1 VSTPALSPDLICRA
15 KQSDPQ
21 ALSAIYEI
29 YAPKIYR
36 YIYYRVNDAELARD
50 LQSDVFLRMLEG
62 IERYEDRGWS
72 ISAWLYRI
80 AHDRTIDTLRRHE
93 RTHTVPLEAWVECGD
108 DHQDLLESSDERA
121 ALLRAIRQLNPS
133 QAQVLR
139 LRYGYDL
146 SIQETA
152 RQMGRSQGSIKS
164 LQHRAQ
170 QNLARIMQ
178 QEMRAGAAEEVGER
192 YSFA

>member
-1 VSTPALSPDLICRA
+1 MSAPALSPDLIRRA
-15 KQSDPQ
+15 QQSDPQ
-21 ALSAIYEI
+21 AISAIYER
-29 YAPKIYR
+29 YAPEIYR
-36 YIYYRVNDAELARD
+36 YIYYRVHDAELARD
-50 LQSDVFLRMLEG
+50 LQSDVFLRMIEG
-62 IERYEDRGWS
+62 LGRYEDRGWS

-80 AHDRTIDTLRRHE
+80 AHDRLIDTLRRRE
-93 RTHTVPLEAWVECGD
+93 RTHTIPLDAWVESGD
-108 DHQDLLESSDERA
+108 DHEDSLELSAQRA
-121 ALLRAIRQLNPS
+121 MLRRAISQLSPS

-170 QNLARIMQ
+170 QNLARLI
-178 QEMRAGAAEEVGER
+178 QEDMGESPGGG

>member
-1 VSTPALSPDLICRA
+1 VSAPTLSPDIIQRA
-15 KQSDPQ
+15 QQSDPQ
-21 ALSAIYEI
+21 ALSMIYEI

-36 YIYYRVNDAELARD
+36 YIYYRVGDSELARD

-93 RTHTVPLEAWVECGD
+93 RTHTIPLEAWVEDCEDQD
-108 DHQDLLESSDERA
+108 DAMDLSAERVS
-121 ALLRAIRQLNPS
+121 LLRAMRQLSPS

-170 QNLARIMQ
+170 QNLARLMR
-178 QEMRAGAAEEVGER
+178 QEQGEASGEG

>member
-1 VSTPALSPDLICRA
+1 MSASALSPDLIRRA
-15 KQSDPQ
+15 QQSDPQ
-21 ALSAIYEI
+21 AITAIYER
-29 YAPKIYR
+29 YAPDIYR
-36 YIYYRVNDAELARD
+36 YIYFRVHDAELARD
-50 LQSDVFLRMLEG
+50 LQSDVFLRMIEG
-62 IERYEDRGWS
+62 IGRYEDRGWS

-80 AHDRTIDTLRRHE
+80 AHDRTIDTLRRRE
-93 RTHTVPLEAWVECGD
+93 RTHTIPLDAWVETGEDQD
-108 DHQDLLESSDERA
+108 DALELSVERA
-121 ALLRAIRQLNPS
+121 ALRRAIGRLSPS

-139 LRYGYDL
+139 LRYSYDL

-170 QNLARIMQ
+170 LNLARLIAEDMG
-178 QEMRAGAAEEVGER
+178 GAPGDP

>member
-1 VSTPALSPDLICRA
+1 MSTQTLSPDLIHRA
-15 KQSDPQ
+15 RQSDPQ
-21 ALSAIYEI
+21 ALSTIYEI
-29 YAPKIYR
+29 FAPKIYR
-36 YIYYRVNDAELARD
+36 YIYYRVGDAELARD

-80 AHDRTIDTLRRHE
+80 AHDRMIDSLRRHE
-93 RTHTVPLEAWVECGD
+93 RTHTVPLEAWVDTGED
-108 DHQDLLESSDERA
+108 QEEFSEMSDEQI
-121 ALLRAIRQLNPS
+121 ALLGAMHQLSPS

-139 LRYGYDL
+139 LRYHYDL
-146 SIQETA
+146 SIEETA

-170 QNLARIMQ
+170 QNLARL
-178 QEMRAGAAEEVGER
+178 MRRDLNKAPSEG

>member
-1 VSTPALSPDLICRA
+1 MSMSPLNPDLISRA
-15 KQSDPQ
+15 QQSDPQ
-21 ALSAIYEI
+21 ALSTIYEI

-36 YIYYRVNDAELARD
+36 YIYYRVGDAELARD

-80 AHDRTIDTLRRHE
+80 AHDRTIDSLRRHE
-93 RTHTVPLEAWVECGD
+93 RTHTIPLDAWVEDCEDQD
-108 DHQDLLESSDERA
+108 DPLELSAERA
-121 ALLRAIRQLNPS
+121 SLLRAMRQLNPS
-133 QAQVLR
+133 QLQVLR

-170 QNLARIMQ
+170 QNLARIMRA
-178 QEMRAGAAEEVGER
+178 EMGEKMGEG

>member
-1 VSTPALSPDLICRA
+1 M
-15 KQSDPQ
+15 
-21 ALSAIYEI
+21 

-36 YIYYRVNDAELARD
+36 YIYYRVGDAELARD

-93 RTHTVPLEAWVECGD
+93 RTRTIPLDAWVEDGED
-108 DHQDLLESSDERA
+108 QQDMLEMSAERA
-121 ALLRAIRQLNPS
+121 ALPRAMRQLSPS
-133 QAQVLR
+133 QIQVLR

-170 QNLARIMQ
+170 QNLARLMR
-178 QEMRAGAAEEVGER
+178 QELGESTDEG

>member
-1 VSTPALSPDLICRA
+1 MTTSALSADLISRA
-15 KQSDPQ
+15 RQADPQ
-21 ALSAIYEI
+21 ALSAIYER
-29 YAPKIYR
+29 YADEIFR
-36 YIYYRVNDAELARD
+36 YIYNRVRDVDLARD

-80 AHDRTIDTLRRHE
+80 AHDRTVDTLRR
-93 RTHTVPLEAWVECGD
+93 RDRVATISLEAWVERSEDQED
-108 DHQDLLESSDERA
+108 DLERSAWRSAVR
-121 ALLRAIRQLNPS
+121 RAIDRLSPS

-139 LRYGYDL
+139 LRFIYDL
-146 SIQETA
+146 SIEETA

-170 QNLARIMQ
+170 QSLARLL
-178 QEMRAGAAEEVGER
+178 ESEGDGPEGPRAL
-192 YSFA
+192 FA

>member
-1 VSTPALSPDLICRA
+1 MPSPALSPDLIRRA
-15 KQSDPQ
+15 QQSDPQ
-21 ALSAIYEI
+21 ALSAIYER
-29 YAPKIYR
+29 YAPDIYR
-36 YIYYRVNDAELARD
+36 YIYYRVQDVELARD

-80 AHDRTIDTLRRHE
+80 AHDRTIDTLRRRE
-93 RTHTVPLEAWVECGD
+93 RVQLIPLDAWVETGD
-108 DHQDLLESSDERA
+108 GQDDNLDLSALRA
-121 ALLRAIRQLNPS
+121 ALRRAISQLNPS

-139 LRYGYDL
+139 LRYVYDL
-146 SIQETA
+146 SIEETA

-170 QNLARIMQ
+170 QNLARLMQ
-178 QEMRAGAAEEVGER
+178 EEGREGAEPG

>member
-1 VSTPALSPDLICRA
+1 MSTQTLSPDLIDRA
-15 KQSDPQ
+15 RQSDPQ
-21 ALSAIYEI
+21 ALSTIYEI
-29 YAPKIYR
+29 FAPKIYR
-36 YIYYRVNDAELARD
+36 YIYYRVGDAELARD

-80 AHDRTIDTLRRHE
+80 AHDRMIDTLRRHE
-93 RTHTVPLEAWVECGD
+93 RTRTIPLDVWM
-108 DHQDLLESSDERA
+108 ESGEDQEDFLDTSDERT
-121 ALLRAIRQLNPS
+121 ALLRAMHQLSPS

-139 LRYGYDL
+139 LRYTYDL
-146 SIQETA
+146 SIEETA

-170 QNLARIMQ
+170 QNLARLLQ
-178 QEMRAGAAEEVGER
+178 HEMGETSGEG
-192 YSFA
+192 YAFA

>member
-1 VSTPALSPDLICRA
+1 MNSPTLNPDLIHRA
-15 KQSDPQ
+15 RQSDPQ
-21 ALSAIYEI
+21 ALSTIYEI

-36 YIYYRVNDAELARD
+36 YIYYRVGDAELARD

-62 IERYEDRGWS
+62 IARYEDRGWS

-93 RTHTVPLEAWVECGD
+93 RTHTIPLDAWVEEGED
-108 DHQDLLESSDERA
+108 QHDALELNAERT
-121 ALLRAIRQLNPS
+121 ALLRAMCQLSPN
-133 QAQVLR
+133 QVQVLR
-139 LRYGYDL
+139 LRYSYDL

-170 QNLARIMQ
+170 QNLARL
-178 QEMRAGAAEEVGER
+178 MRHELGEVSGEG